1 MRTLIRL
8 AIIVGNFAVW
18 LLILW
23 AIVGCS
29 RVQYYPVES
38 LKTDSIYIKQ
48 LERDSIYLRDSIF
61 VYTKADTVFYTQTRY
76 KYKEIIIHDTV
87 SLIQRDTTT
96 VVREVER
103 QLTKVQQL
111 KMDIG
116 AGVMTAV
123 PILIAVGLFVLY
135 RKLRK

>member
-18 LLILW
+18 LLIAW

-48 LERDSIYLRDSIF
+48 LERDSIYLRDSIY

-76 KYKEIIIHDTV
+76 KFKEIIIHDTV

-123 PILIAVGLFVLY
+123 SILIAVGLFVLY
-135 RKLRK
+135 RKLKK

>member
-116 AGVMTAV
+116 AGVLWAV
-123 PILIAVGLFVLY
+123 PILLIIYILY